1 MRAAALGVSVALAQS
16 PDGQDAFNYVTDVIS
31 DAAQIVIDTTECSLV
46 RRQAAILISN
56 LIASIQVQEQD
67 DSTVNK
73 VGQLYT
79 DMYNLGR
86 FHTTTY

>member
-1 MRAAALGVSVALAQS
+1 MGVSVALAQS
-16 PDGQDAFNYVTDVIS
+16 PDGLDAFNSVTDVIS

-79 DMYNLGR
+79 DMYNLSR